1 MELED
6 PMLLGLWHWNIFL
19 PIASWAKCD
28 DNEVYEVGAGDT
40 LLFSGGQICIS
51 WINPLLS
58 GSSIFKKNFC
68 TIDQNAD
75 YLLNKI
81 MTYLFYGIKKE
92 KREREE
98 IHFHTQKKYNWQM
111 QREDLMFSQ
120 YIVWY
125 ERNYARTM
133 L

>member
-1 MELED
+1 
-6 PMLLGLWHWNIFL
+6 
-19 PIASWAKCD
+19 
-28 DNEVYEVGAGDT
+28 
-40 LLFSGGQICIS
+40 
-51 WINPLLS
+51 
-58 GSSIFKKNFC
+58 
-68 TIDQNAD
+68 
-75 YLLNKI
+75 

>member
-1 MELED
+1 
-6 PMLLGLWHWNIFL
+6 
-19 PIASWAKCD
+19 
-28 DNEVYEVGAGDT
+28 
-40 LLFSGGQICIS
+40 
-51 WINPLLS
+51 
-58 GSSIFKKNFC
+58 
-68 TIDQNAD
+68 
-75 YLLNKI
+75 

-125 ERNYARTM
+125 ERNDACTMVEIMYKVDFRQHLLYFRVYLSKFFENTLAQARQKK
-133 L
+133 LINS